1 MFPFHTVYSLITE
14 HWSSSTL
21 RQKPLGRQVSV
32 DSSQFSY
39 ASSTENSSRKQIYT
53 PNRATSF
60 QPLRPT
66 RIFSRDIDER
76 SLQPK
81 RSTPVSISK
90 LSHRTTE
97 ANLDSMQSISTIRES
112 IRKMKQRVDS
122 PVFTE
127 PSSYGPP
134 NETFEAMTSDVFT
147 PERSRG
153 RFLDNT
159 ILSATKRRSMET
171 YDEGSTK
178 KSNHRSTLAVVDH
191 DISGMGDHFSMHGH
205 IPHSAS
211 YGQDQD
217 RLVAVYAQYL
227 QAIYKASHDEREFER
242 EQAAAQVSRNS
253 ITSIVNDRV
262 DV

>member
-1 MFPFHTVYSLITE
+1 
-14 HWSSSTL
+14 
-21 RQKPLGRQVSV
+21 
-32 DSSQFSY
+32 
-39 ASSTENSSRKQIYT
+39 
-53 PNRATSF
+53 
-60 QPLRPT
+60 
-66 RIFSRDIDER
+66 
-76 SLQPK
+76 
-81 RSTPVSISK
+81 
-90 LSHRTTE
+90 
-97 ANLDSMQSISTIRES
+97 
-112 IRKMKQRVDS
+112 MKQRVDS